1 MRKIVLF
8 AILAAGMIHTAPA
21 YDLLLSGKGGASL
34 AYLGYDFPDNLN
46 VTGRDISPYF
56 YIGFGADVNFN
67 EYLGLRTGMTYEQKG
82 SNLQGNFLVLVTLV
96 NGDITYSYRYL
107 QFPLHAKVSIPLL
120 IPGNVI
126 ITAGPELGVN
136 LEAERETHFAGSS
149 TIFKDDI
156 DSLAESVD
164 FGISGS
170 VGYDFPIG
178 KIFGMIL
185 ECGYYY
191 GFIDL
196 YKDDDSPAD
205 QRIEL
210 YNRTVKI
217 GLTLYANVAS
227 F

>member
-8 AILAAGMIHTAPA
+8 AILAAGMIHTCSAA
-21 YDLLLSGKGGASL
+21 DILLSGKGGATLS
-34 AYLGYDFPDNLN
+34 YLDYEFPTAIN
-46 VTGRDISPYF
+46 VTGRDICSYF
-56 YIGFGADVNFN
+56 YIGFGADANFN
-67 EYLGLRTGMTYEQKG
+67 EYVGLRTGMTYEQKG
-82 SNLQGNFLVLVTLV
+82 ATLKGNIISLI
-96 NGDITYSYRYL
+96 NGDITYIYRYL

-136 LEAERETHFAGSS
+136 LGAERETRLGNNSS
-149 TIFKDDI
+149 TINDDI
-156 DSLAESVD
+156 DTLTESVD